1 MSNVFKL
8 RQFWSDLAK
17 NKRSLPLVKPQEVSE
32 VCCSAKFGSFPIN
45 GFDEGIESVGNLQIN
60 LEVCFK

>member
-1 MSNVFKL
+1 MSGVFKL

-17 NKRSLPLVKPQEVSE
+17 NKRSLQLVKPQEVSK
-32 VCCSAKFGSFPIN
+32 VCCLSKVWKFPIN
-45 GFDEGIESVGNLQIN
+45 GFGEGIESVGNLQIS